1 MEPSKKIFIDEKTAA
16 SFRVKKGGRIRIID
30 KDGGQVADFVSFNA
44 HDITEK
50 LSTAVTIDNNC
61 SVRIQEGATLFS
73 NRYNPML
80 EILHDTVGRH
90 DLLFPA
96 CSPDMYRYQY
106 GIQSYHPSCA
116 ENLSRVLEKYG
127 IPHGEIP
134 HPFNIFMNTEIKED
148 GTVVIHPPLSVP
160 GSYTDMKAVMDL
172 IAAVSACPADLGC
185 CNAGA
190 CGPVRVEV
198 YES

>member
-1 MEPSKKIFIDEKTAA
+1 MERIEDIFIDEKTAS
-16 SFRVKKGGRIRIID
+16 SFTVRKGGRIRVID
-30 KDGGQVADFVSFNA
+30 VDGEQVADFVAFNR
-44 HDITEK
+44 HDTTEG
-50 LSTAVTIDNNC
+50 LSTAVTIDNNH
-61 SVRIQEGATLFS
+61 SIRIREGDTLFS

-96 CSPDMYRYQY
+96 CSEDMYQYRY

-116 ENLSRVLEKYG
+116 ENLSRALERYG

-148 GTVVIHPPLSVP
+148 GTVVIHPPLSVS
-160 GSYTDMKAVMDL
+160 GSFIDMRAAMDL
-172 IAAVSACPADLGC
+172 IAAVSACPADQGS
-185 CNAGA
+185 CNAGT
-190 CGPVRVEV
+190 CGPVRVEI